1 MGVDL
6 LIEAVSNATVTL
18 LNDRIATIT
27 PTEAYFPVV
36 VMTTGIPPE
45 EIGFK
50 SVNTGQ
56 VLTLDYS
63 LVRHGYLISGKLSKL
78 PRPPKGAGVAISIDN
93 HTGVEI
99 LAAGW

>member
-1 MGVDL
+1 VDL

-27 PTEAYFPVV
+27 PADMNPVV
-36 VMTTGIPPE
+36 VMTTGIPPA

-50 SVNTGQ
+50 SVNTET
-56 VLTLDYS
+56 VLALDYS
-63 LVRHGYLISGKLSKL
+63 LVRHGYLISGKLSEL
-78 PRPPKGAGVAISIDN
+78 PRPPKGAGVAITITG